1 VSRGYAI
8 TREGSQSDR
17 LGSSS
22 LSFLFCLLLGQLF
35 IIKSYFQS
43 WEFKREEPVAAGH
56 HHLLGTEFCDPA
68 PLNTSTPAFP
78 FRDGFSLFF
87 FSCTDIGGYAFVE
100 LTFSQDGKKI
110 LSSADG

>member
-1 VSRGYAI
+1 LI
-8 TREGSQSDR
+8 
-17 LGSSS
+17 
-22 LSFLFCLLLGQLF
+22 LSPVGQLF

-87 FSCTDIGGYAFVE
+87 FSCTDIEGYAFVE
-100 LTFSQDGKKI
+100 LTFSQDGKKSCR
-110 LSSADG
+110 LLMANSFKCYFCCFGCRSVDR